1 MNYYL
6 AVLKKYAEINGRAS
20 RAEYW
25 YFVLFNVLIMIGLN
39 ILMAALGKVPG
50 LGMILWLTSTLY
62 GLAMIVPGLTVAI
75 RRLHDTN
82 KSGWM
87 LLLCLIPLIGSII
100 VLVFMILDSQP
111 GANQYGPN
119 PKEGQGSAGVTPPA
133 LPETP
138 TQPAPPTPPMPPV
151 PPTPPT
157 PPSEPTP
164 PQA

>member
-6 AVLKKYAEINGRAS
+6 AVLNKYAEFSGRAG

-25 YFVLFNVLIMIGLN
+25 YFVLFNFLIIIGLN
-39 ILMAALGKVPG
+39 ILTWMFGKVPG
-50 LGMILWLTSTLY
+50 LGMILSATAALY
-62 GLAMIVPGLTVAI
+62 GLAMIVPGLAVAV

-119 PKEGQGSAGVTPPA
+119 PKEGSGAAPPA
-133 LPETP
+133 PN
-138 TQPAPPTPPMPPV
+138 Q
-151 PPTPPT
+151 
-157 PPSEPTP
+157 P